1 MPSLPRI
8 RSRRAAPGAPVVEPR
23 PAPSELR
30 AGGVTWVHLLS
41 PTAGEAQLL
50 ASRFGWHPLDVED
63 VLSRRQRPK
72 VDVYAGDDDGHNGYL
87 FTVLH
92 FPVYDAAVGRLNA
105 GELDAFIG
113 PDYLVTLPAVELR
126 PVSLLFR
133 RCEENEDF
141 RDQLLTR
148 GSGRLFYEVL
158 DDLYDY
164 CFPILDKI
172 GFKLEQIDE
181 SIGEDQGARDLVTDI
196 HKVKQEII
204 SYRKIIKPQRPT
216 LRQLERQ
223 IERQFLPE
231 ELELYFDDLVDASE
245 RIWDLLDNYKEVVEA
260 LEDTNESLISH
271 QQNDILYVLTI
282 FSVVLLPLTL
292 LTGFFGMNVHFPGVD
307 TWDAFWASLGLMAV
321 TIVGML
327 AFFRWKRWL

>member
-8 RSRRAAPGAPVVEPR
+8 RSRRAASGIPVVETR
-23 PAPSELR
+23 PDPAELR
-30 AGGVTWVHLLS
+30 AGGVTWVHLLA
-41 PTAGEAQLL
+41 PTTTEAQLL

-72 VDVYAGDDDGHNGYL
+72 VDAYVGDDVAGSGYV

-92 FPVYDAAVGRLNA
+92 FPVYDATVGRLNA
-105 GELDAFIG
+105 GELDAFVG

-133 RCEENEDF
+133 RAEESVDVRE
-141 RDQLLTR
+141 QLLSR

-181 SIGEDQGARDLVTDI
+181 EISEADLRAKDRVRDI
-196 HKVKQEII
+196 HRAKQEII

-216 LRQLERQ
+216 LRQLERGV
-223 IERQFLPE
+223 ERFL
-231 ELELYFDDLVDASE
+231 
-245 RIWDLLDNYKEVVEA
+245 
-260 LEDTNESLISH
+260 
-271 QQNDILYVLTI
+271 
-282 FSVVLLPLTL
+282 
-292 LTGFFGMNVHFPGVD
+292 
-307 TWDAFWASLGLMAV
+307 
-321 TIVGML
+321 
-327 AFFRWKRWL
+327 

>member
-1 MPSLPRI
+1 VPNLPRI
-8 RSRRAAPGAPVVEPR
+8 RTRRVGQPARMAEVEARPR
-23 PAPSELR
+23 LAELNADGLTWIHLETPSGE
-30 AGGVTWVHLLS
+30 
-41 PTAGEAQLL
+41 EAQQL
-50 ASRFGWHPLDVED
+50 AARFGWHPLDVED
-63 VLSRRQRPK
+63 VMSRRQRPK
-72 VDVYAGDDDGHNGYL
+72 VDVYTEEGEAGYL
-87 FTVLH
+87 FAVLH
-92 FPVYDAAVGRLNA
+92 FPVYDASIGRLNA
-105 GELDAFIG
+105 GELDAFLG
-113 PDYLVTLPAVELR
+113 PDYLVTLPAVELK

-133 RCEENEDF
+133 RCYENEELRHNLF
-141 RDQLLTR
+141 SR

-172 GFKLEQIDE
+172 GYKLEQIDE
-181 SIGEDQGARDLVTDI
+181 EIGDAGPRAKERVRDI

-223 IERQFLPE
+223 VERFLPE
-231 ELELYFDDLVDASE
+231 ELELYFDDIVDASE

-282 FSVVLLPLTL
+282 FSVVMLPLTFI
-292 LTGFFGMNVHFPGVD
+292 TGFFGMNVHFPGFNSPEG
-307 TWDAFWASLGLMAV
+307 FWATLGLMV
-321 TIVGML
+321 VIIVGML
-327 AFFRWKRWL
+327 GFFRYKRWL

>member
-8 RSRRAAPGAPVVEPR
+8 RSRRATPGVPVVETR
-23 PAPSELR
+23 PGPAELR
-30 AGGVTWVHLLS
+30 AGGVTWVHLLA
-41 PTAGEAQLL
+41 PTTGEAQLL
-50 ASRFGWHPLDVED
+50 AGRFGWHPLDVED

-72 VDVYAGDDDGHNGYL
+72 VDVYTGDDGGHGGYL

-92 FPVYDAAVGRLNA
+92 FPVYDATIGRLNA
-105 GELDAFIG
+105 GELDAFVG
-113 PDYLVTLPAVELR
+113 PGYLVTLPAVELR

-133 RCEENEDF
+133 RCEENEEF
-141 RDQLLTR
+141 RTQLLSR

-181 SIGEDQGARDLVTDI
+181 SIGEDERARELVTDI

-216 LRQLERQ
+216 LRLLERQ
-223 IERQFLPE
+223 IENFLPE
-231 ELELYFDDLVDASE
+231 QLELYFDDLVDASE

-260 LEDTNESLISH
+260 LESTNESVISH
-271 QQNDILYVLTI
+271 RQNDVLRILTV

-292 LTGFFGMNVHFPGVD
+292 ISGIFGMNVLFPGEH
-307 TWDAFWASLGLMAV
+307 THAAFWAIVGLMV
-321 TIVGML
+321 GVIVGMIG
-327 AFFRWKRWL
+327 FFKYKRWL